1 MDKVESKPILGI
13 SSLIIVLS
21 FPLLGLVYNS
31 TEIGFLEI
39 FEWGTMLGWF
49 CIGTGLAIASL
60 LKERSKKVHLI
71 LPILTII
78 ISALMI
84 LMQLDL

>member
-1 MDKVESKPILGI
+1 MDKLDTKPILGI

-21 FPLLGLVYNS
+21 FPLLSIVYNT

-39 FEWGTMLGWF
+39 FEWGTMFGWF

-60 LKERSKKVHLI
+60 LKERAKKIHLI
-71 LPILTII
+71 MPILTII
-78 ISALMI
+78 ISALLI
-84 LMQLDL
+84 VIQLGM